1 MATKSKAT
9 KKTETIEDIIRRIVK
24 EEIKKHLSIR
34 LSCWSDGGN
43 SAYLEW
49 DGEDLHDL
57 DDDD

>member
-1 MATKSKAT
+1 MATKAKAT
-9 KKTETIEDIIRRIVK
+9 KKKPETIEDIVRRIVK

-49 DGEDLHDL
+49 DGNDL
-57 DDDD
+57 

>member
-9 KKTETIEDIIRRIVK
+9 KKKTETIEAIIRRIVK

-34 LSCWSDGGN
+34 LCTWSEGGD
-43 SAYLEW
+43 SARLEW
-49 DGEDLHDL
+49 DGNDL

>member
-1 MATKSKAT
+1 MAQKKNIKAT
-9 KKTETIEDIIRRIVK
+9 KKKPETIEDIVRRIVK
-24 EEIKKHLSIR
+24 EEIKKHLSVR

-49 DGEDLHDL
+49 DGNDI